1 MPTVYDPIK
10 VGTMWLKNRFVVAPT
25 VKNHAL
31 ESGFLNQ
38 RVLDNYEAEADGP
51 GFVICGMS
59 FTEPAGQVFVR
70 QMGAHHD
77 KCMGGLQNLAQVV
90 HRQGA
95 KCALQ
100 ISHGGTLCAAGIIDQ
115 PVRGV
120 SEKPFLPGQR
130 PVPLTVGELE
140 GVIENYAKA
149 SARIKA
155 AGFDAVEL
163 HACHGSL
170 LLQFMSPFFNVGRW
184 DKYAD
189 RTVLFAE
196 TVQAM
201 RDAVGPDFPFGVRL
215 STHEFGMEDLGYP
228 GQTIEETCNLFIPI
242 AEKIGVD
249 WIHASVGRIGVTPDH
264 GFPPVYMPHGV
275 NVKFAEACKKAAH
288 VPVMAV
294 GRLMDPKLIEKI
306 IEDGQADMVALSR
319 PIIADQRFVKKM
331 IEGRYDDIRKCIGCN
346 YCLECLFNQWDC
358 ECTMNPL
365 YGREKV
371 WAVTPAPK
379 KKKVMVVGGGVS
391 GLQAALTASQRGH
404 EVTLYEKS
412 DKLGGQTNLAAAFPR
427 LYTRDL
433 MNVPDWLASEIKRSP
448 VRVVMKTEVTPQ
460 LVEKEK
466 PDAIVVA
473 TGAKETAPE
482 LPAGAKNVVYL
493 WDYLRGGAKI
503 GNKVV
508 VLGGND
514 GAEAALSLARQ
525 GKEVTLVE
533 KSANIALPSY
543 IFFFSA
549 RREPLFRWMKE
560 DKVTI
565 LTEHKVKAATGD
577 TLTLADKF
585 GVEKKVPYDTIVV
598 AVGRE
603 PVNELYQAIATRGRE
618 VYLIG
623 DAKEPRNMKDA
634 NQEAFWVG
642 RHI

>member
-10 VGTMWLKNRFVVAPT
+10 VGTMLLKNRFVVAPT

-31 ESGFLNQ
+31 EDGFLNQ
-38 RVLDNYEAEADGP
+38 RVLDNYEVESDGP

-59 FTEPAGQVFVR
+59 FTEPAGQCFDR
-70 QMGAHHD
+70 QMGAHND
-77 KCMGGLQNLAQVV
+77 KCMAGLQNLAQVI
-90 HRQGA
+90 HNQGA

-100 ISHGGTLCAAGIIDQ
+100 ISHGGTLSTEGLTGQ

-120 SEKPFLPGQR
+120 SDKPFLPGQK
-130 PVPLTVGELE
+130 PVALTAGELE

-149 SARIKA
+149 SARIQA
-155 AGFDAVEL
+155 AGFDGVEL

-170 LLQFMSPFFNVGRW
+170 LLQFMSPFYNVGRK

-201 RDAVGPDFPFGVRL
+201 RDAVGPDFAFGVRF

-228 GQTIEETCNLFIPI
+228 GQTIEETRELFIPI
-242 AEKIGVD
+242 AEKIGID
-249 WIHASVGRIGVTPDH
+249 WIHASVGRIGITPDH
-264 GFPPVYMPHGV
+264 SFPPVYMPHGV
-275 NVKFAEACKKAAH
+275 NVKYATACKEVAH
-288 VPVMAV
+288 VPVIAI

-306 IEDGQADMVALSR
+306 VEDGQADMVALCR

-331 IEGRYDDIRKCIGCN
+331 IEGRYDDIRKCLGCN
-346 YCLECLFNQWDC
+346 WCLHCLFVQYDT
-358 ECTMNPL
+358 ECTMNPS
-365 YGREKV
+365 YGREKQYV
-371 WAVTPAPK
+371 VTPAPK
-379 KKKVMVVGGGVS
+379 AKKVMVVGGGPS

-412 DKLGGQTNLAAAFPR
+412 GELGGQVNLAAAFPR

-433 MNVPDWLASEIKRSP
+433 KNLPDWLAREVKKTP
-448 VRVVMKTEVTPQ
+448 VKVVLNTEVTPQ

-473 TGAKETAPE
+473 TGAKEKVVE

-493 WDYLRGGAKI
+493 WDYLRGKAKI
-503 GNKVV
+503 GKKVV

-514 GAEAALSLARQ
+514 GAETSVSLARE

-533 KSANIALPSY
+533 EGSDIAYPSY
-543 IFFFSA
+543 IYLFSC
-549 RREPLFRWMKE
+549 RREPLSRWLKE
-560 DKVTI
+560 TKVTI
-565 LTEHKVKAATGD
+565 LTNHKLKAATGNEV
-577 TLTLADKF
+577 TLADQS
-585 GVEKKVPYDTIVV
+585 GAEKTVAYDTIVV

-603 PVNELYQAIATRGRE
+603 PVNELYQAIAKRGRE
-618 VYLIG
+618 VYLLG
-623 DAKEPRNMKDA
+623 DAKEPGNMKDD
-634 NQEAFWVG
+634 NREAFWVG

>member
-10 VGTMWLKNRFVVAPT
+10 VGTFWLKNRFVVAPT

-31 ESGFLNQ
+31 EDGFLNQ
-38 RVLDNYEAEADGP
+38 RVLDNYEVEADGP
-51 GFVICGMS
+51 GLVICGMS
-59 FTEPAGQVFVR
+59 FTEPAGQCFMR

-77 KCMGGLQNLAQVV
+77 KCMGGLQNLAQVI

-95 KCALQ
+95 KAALQ
-100 ISHGGTLCAAGIIDQ
+100 ISHGGTLGTEGLTGQ

-130 PVPLTVGELE
+130 PVPLTTGELE

-149 SARIKA
+149 AGRIKA

-170 LLQFMSPFFNVGRW
+170 LLQFMSPFYNVGRW

-201 RDAVGPDFPFGVRL
+201 RDAVGPDFAFGVRF
-215 STHEFGMEDLGYP
+215 STHEFGMEDLGFP
-228 GQTIEETCNLFIPI
+228 GQTIEETCDLFIPI

-249 WIHASVGRIGVTPDH
+249 WIHASVGRIGLTPDH
-264 GFPPVYMPHGV
+264 SFPPVYAPHGV
-275 NVKFAEACKKAAH
+275 NVKYAEACKKVAH
-288 VPVMAV
+288 VPVIAV

-306 IEDGQADMVALSR
+306 IEDEQADMVALCR

-331 IEGRYDDIRKCIGCN
+331 IEGRHDDIRKCIGCN
-346 YCLECLFNQWDC
+346 YCLHCLFVQYDA
-358 ECTMNPL
+358 ECTMNPS
-365 YGREKV
+365 YGRERV
-371 WAVTPAPK
+371 YEVTPAK
-379 KKKVMVVGGGVS
+379 KNKKVMVVGGGVS
-391 GLQAALTASQRGH
+391 GLQVALTASQRGH

-412 DKLGGQTNLAAAFPR
+412 DKLGGQINLAAAFPR

-433 MNVPDWLASEIKRSP
+433 KNLPDWLAREVEQTTVK
-448 VRVVMKTEVTPQ
+448 VVLNTEVTPE

-473 TGAKETAPE
+473 TGAKEKVIE
-482 LPAGAKNVVYL
+482 LPKGAENVVYL
-493 WDYLRGGAKI
+493 WDYLRGTAKI

-508 VLGGND
+508 ILGGNE
-514 GAEAALSLARQ
+514 GAEAALSLARE

-533 KSANIALPSY
+533 EGGNIALPPY
-543 IFFFSA
+543 IFLFSC

-560 DKVTI
+560 EKVTI

-577 TLTLADKF
+577 TLTLADKW
-585 GVEKKVPYDTIVV
+585 GVKKTVAYDTIVV
-598 AVGRE
+598 AVDRE
-603 PVNELYQAIATRGRE
+603 PVNELYNAIATRGRE
-618 VYLIG
+618 VYLLG
-623 DAKEPRNMKDA
+623 DAKEPRNMKED
-634 NQEAFWVG
+634 NQEAFWLG

>member
-1 MPTVYDPIK
+1 
-10 VGTMWLKNRFVVAPT
+10 
-25 VKNHAL
+25 
-31 ESGFLNQ
+31 
-38 RVLDNYEAEADGP
+38 
-51 GFVICGMS
+51 
-59 FTEPAGQVFVR
+59 
-70 QMGAHHD
+70 
-77 KCMGGLQNLAQVV
+77 
-90 HRQGA
+90 
-95 KCALQ
+95 
-100 ISHGGTLCAAGIIDQ
+100 
-115 PVRGV
+115 
-120 SEKPFLPGQR
+120 
-130 PVPLTVGELE
+130 
-140 GVIENYAKA
+140 
-149 SARIKA
+149 
-155 AGFDAVEL
+155 
-163 HACHGSL
+163 
-170 LLQFMSPFFNVGRW
+170 
-184 DKYAD
+184 
-189 RTVLFAE
+189 
-196 TVQAM
+196 
-201 RDAVGPDFPFGVRL
+201 
-215 STHEFGMEDLGYP
+215 MEDLGYP

-264 GFPPVYMPHGV
+264 SFPPVYAAHGV
-275 NVKFAEACKKAAH
+275 NVKFAEACKKVAH

-306 IEDGQADMVALSR
+306 IEDGQADMVAMSR

-346 YCLECLFNQWDC
+346 YCLNCLFMQCDA

-371 WAVTPAPK
+371 WEVTPAPK

-433 MNVPDWLASEIKRSP
+433 MNVPDWLAREIKKYP
-448 VRVVMKTEVTPQ
+448 VRIVMKTEVTPQ

-473 TGAKETAPE
+473 TGAKETTPE

-493 WDYLRGGAKI
+493 WDYLRGTAKI

-533 KSANIALPSY
+533 KSENIALPSY
-543 IFFFSA
+543 IFLFSC

-565 LTEHKVKAATGD
+565 LAEHKVKAATGD

-603 PVNELYQAIATRGRE
+603 PVNELNQAIATRGRE

>member
-38 RVLDNYEAEADGP
+38 RVLDNYEAESDGP
-51 GFVICGMS
+51 GLVICGMS
-59 FTEPAGQVFVR
+59 FTEPGGQAFMR

-77 KCMGGLQNLAQVV
+77 KCMPGLQNLAQVI
-90 HRQGA
+90 HNQGA

-100 ISHGGTLCAAGIIDQ
+100 ISHGGTLCTEGGIGE

-120 SEKPFLPGQR
+120 SEKPFLPGQK
-130 PVPLTVGELE
+130 PVPLTTGECE
-140 GVIENYAKA
+140 GVVENYAKA
-149 SARIKA
+149 AGRIKA

-170 LLQFMSPFFNVGRW
+170 LLQFMSPFYNVGRW

-196 TVQAM
+196 TVQAIRNM
-201 RDAVGPDFPFGVRL
+201 VGPDFPFGVRF
-215 STHEFGMEDLGYP
+215 STHEFGMEDLGFA
-228 GQTIEETCNLFIPI
+228 GQTIEETREQFIPI
-242 AEKIGVD
+242 AEKIGID

-264 GFPPVYMPHGV
+264 SFPPVYAPHGV
-275 NVKFAEACKKAAH
+275 NVKYAQLCKEVAH

-306 IEDGQADMVALSR
+306 VEDGQADMVALCR

-331 IEGRYDDIRKCIGCN
+331 IEGRYDDIRKCLGCN
-346 YCLECLFNQWDC
+346 WCLHCLFVQYDT
-358 ECTMNPL
+358 ECTMNPF
-365 YGREKV
+365 YGREKQYV
-371 WAVTPAPK
+371 VTPAPK
-379 KKKVMVVGGGVS
+379 AKKVMVVGGGPS

-412 DKLGGQTNLAAAFPR
+412 GELGGQVNLAAAFPR

-433 MNVPDWLASEIKRSP
+433 KNLPDWLAREVGKTSVK
-448 VRVVMKTEVTPQ
+448 VVMNTEVTPE

-473 TGAKETAPE
+473 TGAKEMAAALPE
-482 LPAGAKNVVYL
+482 GAKNVVYL
-493 WDYLRGGAKI
+493 WDYLRGTAKI

-508 VLGGND
+508 VLGGNE

-533 KSANIALPSY
+533 ESANIALAPY
-543 IFFFSA
+543 IFMFSC

-565 LTEHKVKAATGD
+565 LAEHKVKAATGD
-577 TLTLADKF
+577 TLTLADKW
-585 GVEKKVPYDTIVV
+585 GVEKKVAYDTIMV

-603 PVNELYQAIATRGRE
+603 PVSELYQAIAKRGRE
-618 VYLIG
+618 VYLLG
-623 DAKEPRNMKDA
+623 DAKEPRNMKDD
-634 NQEAFWVG
+634 NREAFWLG